1 MKKIDFYR
9 EIAKLDKIEKNSLRL
24 EQYSTDI
31 DTAYQFINFVDYNI
45 SITGKTVADL
55 GCGNGILGISA
66 ALLGAA
72 EVDLYD
78 IDENAVYSA
87 KQNIEKLHI
96 NNAKSIRMDIFDVD
110 KKYEIVISNPPFGF
124 QSNFSLSAF
133 IKKINSLADNLF
145 FIYKDNLEIRKI
157 ADSNGFLIHKIED
170 IKLERTLPFHK
181 KSYYSLPVVIVYKTT
196 NKI

>member
-9 EIAKLDKIEKNSLRL
+9 EIAKLDKTEKNSLRL

-31 DTAYQFINFVDYNI
+31 DTAYEFIHFVDYNVG
-45 SITGKTVADL
+45 ITGKTVADL

-66 ALLGAA
+66 ALLGAS

-78 IDENAVYSA
+78 IDEKAVYFA

-96 NNAKSIRMDIFDVD
+96 NNAKSIHLDMFDVD
-110 KKYEIVISNPPFGF
+110 KKYEIVVSNPPFGF

-133 IKKINSLADNLF
+133 IKKVNSLADNIF
-145 FIYKDNLEIRKI
+145 FIYKDNIEIRKI
-157 ADSNGFLIHKIED
+157 ADSNGFLTHKIQD
-170 IKLERTLPFHK
+170 IKLEKTLSFHK
-181 KSYYSLPVVIVYKTT
+181 KSYYSLPAVIVYKTT
-196 NKI
+196 NKV

>member
-45 SITGKTVADL
+45 SITGKNVADL

>member
-9 EIAKLDKIEKNSLRL
+9 ELAKLNKPEKNSLKL

-31 DTAYQFINFVDYNI
+31 DTAYRFIHFVDYNV
-45 SITGKTVADL
+45 SIIGKTVADL

-78 IDENAVYSA
+78 IDEKAVCSA

-96 NNAKSIRMDIFDVD
+96 KNAKPIHMDIFDVN
-110 KKYEIVISNPPFGF
+110 KKYEIAVSNPPFGF
-124 QSNFSLSAF
+124 QSNFSLYAF
-133 IKKINSLADNLF
+133 IKKANSLAENIF
-145 FIYKDNLEIRKI
+145 FIYKDNQEIRKI
-157 ADSNGFLIHKIED
+157 ADSIGFSVYNIENMM
-170 IKLERTLPFHK
+170 LEKTLPFHK
-181 KSYYSLPVVIVYKTT
+181 KSYYSLPVVIVYKIT
-196 NKI
+196 NKV